1 MKKLLFLMTL
11 SLGSLR
17 RALCIAMLFALSS
30 AYSQTISGSFPTL
43 AGQSIKLSVFEGF
56 NVKGIDSVLVSKTG
70 EFQLKYD
77 KKINGVGVL
86 SSTVGKP
93 LFLILCNEK
102 IELSGDFMYPES
114 IQYLKGNQN
123 QLFAQYASEH
133 PKRAQAISAWD
144 YLEGLYEQD
153 PLFASSKQARAA
165 VKAEKKRINDEDSLF
180 LASLDPSAYVSWF
193 LPTRK
198 LVSSVSYTAQYDPA
212 AIPATLKAFRALN
225 YSDPRLYSSGLFK
238 DAIESHYWLIENM
251 GQPLDTVFAEMNRS
265 TEILINSLMGHDK
278 ELNEITDYLFDLLE
292 RHSLFQPSEYLALKV
307 LNTNGCTL
315 NNDLAKQLETYRA
328 MKKGNKAPE
337 IVFEGK
343 VMKSGNTLSLIK
355 SLSQIQSP
363 QKLIVFGAS
372 WCPSC
377 SEELPKIAEKY
388 RNWKSKGMDVVFI
401 SLDTDEQVFN
411 TFVKSFPFTSYCDF
425 KKWESKAAQDYYV
438 FGTPTMFIVDQ
449 EQTILLRP
457 NSIEQ
462 VDAWVDFYLNVEK

>member
-1 MKKLLFLMTL
+1 MVIFKLMKKNLFTLTL
-11 SLGSLR
+11 SLCSL
-17 RALCIAMLFALSS
+17 FFVPFS
-30 AYSQTISGSFPTL
+30 AKAQTISGIFPTL
-43 AGQSIKLSVFEGF
+43 AGQTIKLSIFEGF
-56 NVKGIDSVLVSKTG
+56 NVKGIDSVVVSKKG
-70 EFQLKYD
+70 EFQLEFD
-77 KKINGVGVL
+77 KKLAGVGVL

-102 IELSGDFMYPES
+102 VELTGDFEYPES

-123 QLFAQYASEH
+123 QAFAHYASEH
-133 PKRAQAISAWD
+133 PKRMQAISAWD
-144 YLEGLYEQD
+144 YLDALYTTD
-153 PLFASSKQARAA
+153 PLFSKSNQARLA
-165 VKAEKKRINDEDSLF
+165 VKTEKARIYTEDSLF
-180 LASLDPSAYVSWF
+180 LASLDPASYVSWF
-193 LPTRK
+193 LPARK
-198 LVSSVSYTAQYDPA
+198 LVSSVSYIAQYNPA
-212 AIPATLKAFRALN
+212 EIPATLAAFRSMN
-225 YSDPRLYSSGLFK
+225 YSDPRLYSSGLLK
-238 DAIESHYWLIENM
+238 DAVESHYWLIENM

-265 TEILINSLMGHDK
+265 TELLINSLMGHDK

-337 IVFEGK
+337 INFEGK
-343 VMKSGNTLSLIK
+343 VMKSGNALTAIK
-355 SLSQIQSP
+355 KITQIQSP

-377 SEELPKIAEKY
+377 SDELPKIAEKY

-401 SLDTDEQVFN
+401 SLDTDEQAFN

-425 KKWESKAAQDYYV
+425 KKWESKAVQDYYV

-462 VDAWVDFYLNVEK
+462 VDAWVDFYMNGLK

>member
-1 MKKLLFLMTL
+1 
-11 SLGSLR
+11 
-17 RALCIAMLFALSS
+17 
-30 AYSQTISGSFPTL
+30 
-43 AGQSIKLSVFEGF
+43 
-56 NVKGIDSVLVSKTG
+56 
-70 EFQLKYD
+70 
-77 KKINGVGVL
+77 
-86 SSTVGKP
+86 
-93 LFLILCNEK
+93 
-102 IELSGDFMYPES
+102 
-114 IQYLKGNQN
+114 
-123 QLFAQYASEH
+123 
-133 PKRAQAISAWD
+133 
-144 YLEGLYEQD
+144 
-153 PLFASSKQARAA
+153 
-165 VKAEKKRINDEDSLF
+165 

-265 TEILINSLMGHDK
+265 TELLINSLMGHDK

-343 VMKSGNTLSLIK
+343 VMKSGNALSLIK

-388 RNWKSKGMDVVFI
+388 RNWKSKGLDVVFI

>member
-1 MKKLLFLMTL
+1 MKKLLFTFVI
-11 SLGSLR
+11 SLCSLR
-17 RALCIAMLFALSS
+17 QALCIALLIVPCSLQA
-30 AYSQTISGSFPTL
+30 QTISGSFPTL

-56 NVKGIDSVLVSKTG
+56 NVKAIDSTVVSNTG
-70 EFQLKYD
+70 KFQLNFDNKLS
-77 KKINGVGVL
+77 GVGVL
-86 SSTVGKP
+86 SANEGKP

-114 IQYLKGNQN
+114 IQYLKGSQN

-133 PKRAQAISAWD
+133 PKRMQAISAWD
-144 YLEGLYEQD
+144 YLEGLYEYD
-153 PLFASSKQARAA
+153 PLFKTSMQARTA
-165 VKAEKKRINDEDSLF
+165 VKAEKKRIYAEDSLF
-180 LASLDPSAYVSWF
+180 LASLDPSTYISWF

-212 AIPATLKAFRALN
+212 AIPSSLAAFRALN
-225 YSDPRLYSSGLFK
+225 YSDPKLYKSGLLK
-238 DAIESHYWLIENM
+238 DALESHYWLIENM
-251 GQPLDTVFAEMNRS
+251 GQPLDTVYKEMNLS
-265 TEILINSLMGHDK
+265 TEVLINSLVGHDK
-278 ELNEITDYLFDLLE
+278 ELNEITNYLFDLLE
-292 RHSLFQPSEYLALKV
+292 RHSLFQPSEFLALKV
-307 LNTNGCTL
+307 LNTSGCTL
-315 NNDLAKQLETYRA
+315 NNDLAKQLETYRS

-343 VMKSGNTLSLIK
+343 VQKAGNSLSLIK
-355 SLSQIQSP
+355 NLSQIQSP

-401 SLDTDEQVFN
+401 SLDTDEQAFN

-425 KKWESKAAQDYYV
+425 KKWESKAVQDYYV

-462 VDAWVDFYLNVEK
+462 VDAWVDFYMNGEK

>member
-1 MKKLLFLMTL
+1 MKKILFTLVL
-11 SLGSLR
+11 SLCLPR
-17 RALCIAMLFALSS
+17 RALYIALFFATCSLQ
-30 AYSQTISGSFPTL
+30 AQTISGSFPTL

-144 YLEGLYEQD
+144 YLEGLYEND

-165 VKAEKKRINDEDSLF
+165 VKAEKKRINDEDSIF

-377 SEELPKIAEKY
+377 SDELPKIAEKY
-388 RNWKSKGMDVVFI
+388 RNWKSKGLDVVFI
-401 SLDTDEQVFN
+401 SLDTDEQAFN

-425 KKWESKAAQDYYV
+425 KKWESKAVQDYYV

-462 VDAWVDFYLNVEK
+462 VDAWVDFYMNGEK

>member
-1 MKKLLFLMTL
+1 MKKLLFTFTL
-11 SLGSLR
+11 SLCSFLFVPCSLQG
-17 RALCIAMLFALSS
+17 
-30 AYSQTISGSFPTL
+30 QTISGSFPTL
-43 AGQSIKLSVFEGF
+43 SGQTIKLSVFEGL
-56 NVKGIDSVLVSKTG
+56 NVKAIDSVVVSKKG
-70 EFQLKYD
+70 EFQLEFD
-77 KKINGVGVL
+77 KKLSGVGVL

-133 PKRAQAISAWD
+133 PKRIQAISAWD
-144 YLEGLYEQD
+144 YLDALYTTD
-153 PLFASSKQARAA
+153 PLFSKSNQARLA
-165 VKAEKKRINDEDSLF
+165 VKTEKARIYAEDSLF
-180 LASLDPSAYVSWF
+180 LASLDRASYVSWF
-193 LPTRK
+193 LPARK
-198 LVSSVSYTAQYDPA
+198 LVSSVSYIAQYNPA
-212 AIPATLKAFRALN
+212 EIPATLAAFRSMN
-225 YSDPRLYSSGLFK
+225 YSDPRLYSSGLLK
-238 DAIESHYWLIENM
+238 DAVESHYWLIENM

-265 TEILINSLMGHDK
+265 TELLINSLMGHDK

-337 IVFEGK
+337 INFEGK
-343 VMKSGNTLSLIK
+343 VMKSGNALFTIK
-355 SLSQIQSP
+355 KITQIQSP

-372 WCPSC
+372 WCPTC
-377 SEELPKIAEKY
+377 STDLPKISEKY
-388 RNWKSKGMDVVFI
+388 LKWKSAGLDVVFI
-401 SLDTDEQVFN
+401 SLDEEEQAYIN
-411 TFVKSFPFTSYCDF
+411 FVKTFPFVSYCDF
-425 KKWESKAAQDYYV
+425 KKWESKPAQEYYV

-462 VDAWVDFYLNVEK
+462 VDAWVDFYLRGDK

>member
-1 MKKLLFLMTL
+1 MKKQLFFLIL
-11 SLGSLR
+11 
-17 RALCIAMLFALSS
+17 ALCSMLHVPCS
-30 AYSQTISGSFPTL
+30 AYAQTITGSFPTI

-56 NVKGIDSVLVSKTG
+56 DVKEIDSTLVSKTG

-102 IELSGDFMYPES
+102 IELSGDFMKPES

-133 PKRAQAISAWD
+133 PKRMQAISAWD
-144 YLEGLYEQD
+144 YLDGLYEYD
-153 PLFASSKQARAA
+153 PLFTSSKQARSA
-165 VKAEKKRINDEDSLF
+165 VKAEKKRIKDEDSLF

-193 LPTRK
+193 LPARK

-212 AIPATLKAFRALN
+212 AIPATLAAFRAMN

-251 GQPLDTVFAEMNRS
+251 GQPLDTVFYEMNRS
-265 TEILINSLMGHDK
+265 TELLINSLMGHDK

-292 RHSLFQPSEYLALKV
+292 RHSLFQPSEFLALKV

-315 NNDLAKQLETYRA
+315 NSDLAKQLEIYRS

-343 VMKSGNTLSLIK
+343 VMKSGNALSTIK
-355 SLSQIQSP
+355 KLSQIQSP
-363 QKLIVFGAS
+363 QKLIMFGAS
-372 WCPSC
+372 WCPTC
-377 SEELPKIAEKY
+377 SIDLLKISEKY
-388 RNWKSKGMDVVFI
+388 LKWKAAGLDVVFI
-401 SLDTDEQVFN
+401 SLDIEKQAYN
-411 TFVKSFPFTSYCDF
+411 TFVKGFPFVSYCDF
-425 KKWESKAAQDYYV
+425 KKWESKPAQDYYV

-462 VDAWVDFYLNVEK
+462 IDAWVDFYLKSEK